1 MNLLFYIFVL
11 LSTISEVFAQYLF
24 KISYKNKLANY
35 YIVFGIIL
43 YALTGFFVFSL
54 LKYEH
59 LGVANVIWHLFHFL
73 LLFYIGYFFLGEKLT
88 KLQILAS
95 VFGIISLLLFMLNTH
110 DHIH

>member
-1 MNLLFYIFVL
+1 MNILFYIFIF
-11 LSTISEVFAQYLF
+11 LSIISEVLAQYLF
-24 KISYKNKLANY
+24 KLSYKLDNYKLVP
-35 YIVFGIIL
+35 IGIL
-43 YALTGFFVFSL
+43 FYTFTGYFAFSL
-54 LKYEH
+54 LKFQS